1 MISETRKVLLNKS
14 YGGFELPKVVA
25 DYLQEQKGWDIPVIR
40 VEEDFKKYS
49 ASLLCLCEMYGQG
62 RLVSGN
68 DHYRS
73 EEQIRFHP
81 DVIEAVVAMKEK
93 HQELFDL
100 SPRQMTEEQ
109 EAEYNKVRCLE
120 SIKVV
125 EIVIETDIDNYDGIE
140 KLEVRCY
147 EKF

>member
-1 MISETRKVLLNKS
+1 
-14 YGGFELPKVVA
+14 
-25 DYLQEQKGWDIPVIR
+25 
-40 VEEDFKKYS
+40 
-49 ASLLCLCEMYGQG
+49 
-62 RLVSGN
+62 
-68 DHYRS
+68 
-73 EEQIRFHP
+73 
-81 DVIEAVVAMKEK
+81 
-93 HQELFDL
+93 
-100 SPRQMTEEQ
+100 MTEEQ